1 MLKVD
6 YIYIAVGSDV
16 ICYKSASSQDQGL
29 LEITL
34 FVLVVRFRKFG
45 ILSKPGFRNPAFQRL
60 VVLVPLSWICL
71 RWFFT
76 DSTMVNH
83 HEKPA
88 FGRRML
94 ELFPSIE
101 QAAPSYLQGFYTSQV
116 VITGSLFTNRAA
128 KWRFQLGV
136 VEEKSGDRWS
146 PWGRTQNLVN

>member
-34 FVLVVRFRKFG
+34 FVLVIRFRKFW
-45 ILSKPGFRNPAFQRL
+45 ILSMRL
-60 VVLVPLSWICL
+60 QKSSFPEVGSFVPLSWICL

-101 QAAPSYLQGFYTSQV
+101 QAAPSYLQGLYTSQV

-128 KWRFQLGV
+128 KWRFQLVV